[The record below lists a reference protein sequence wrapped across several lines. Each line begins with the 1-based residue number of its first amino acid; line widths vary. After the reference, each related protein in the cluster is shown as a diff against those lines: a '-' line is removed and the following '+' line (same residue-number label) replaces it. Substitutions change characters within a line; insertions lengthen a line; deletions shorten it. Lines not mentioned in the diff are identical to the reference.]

1 MTLRIILADE
11 IEKARR
17 LVYELDDENSF
28 KIRKLCLL
36 DLLSTA
42 RMIDDE
48 RLREVIHKW
57 SLDNEPDGYAGLA
70 QAIMKYLKGGDA
82 K

>member
-11 IEKARR
+11 IE
-17 LVYELDDENSF
+17 NSF
-28 KIRKLCLL
+28 QREVVGKEREYADVLFVEDYRRI
-36 DLLSTA
+36 TA